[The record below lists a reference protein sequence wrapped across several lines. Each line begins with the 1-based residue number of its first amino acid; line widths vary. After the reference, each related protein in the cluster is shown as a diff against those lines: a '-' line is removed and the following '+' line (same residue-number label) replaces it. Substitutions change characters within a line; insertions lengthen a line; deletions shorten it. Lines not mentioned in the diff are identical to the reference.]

1 MYVLFCSVLFCSVLF
16 YYRTYLDV
24 VDGWGDVHA
33 VVYGVKL
40 VGVQEEGGDVQA
52 HHAVGGGVRRL
63 EARRHHLGQALE
75 TAERGKLTFVML
87 IKHSFFYGTF
97 NKMFEIFLISITI
110 VTSCAVR
117 CYVKHKPEI
126 MFI

>member
-1 MYVLFCSVLFCSVLF
+1 
-16 YYRTYLDV
+16 
-24 VDGWGDVHA
+24 VH
-33 VVYGVKL
+33 GVKL
-40 VGVQEEGGDVQA
+40 VGVQEEGRYVQT

-75 TAERGKLTFVML
+75 TVERGKFTFVML
-87 IKHSFFYGTF
+87 IKRCFFYGTF
-97 NKMFEIFLISITI
+97 NKMFELFLISITI
-110 VTSCAVR
+110 VTSFAVR